1 MTDNKEQNINNQ
13 EKNSKAREIFNKY
26 KDENNMISEESLNE
40 ILNELGRKI
49 TLEQSSELIKK
60 INGQD
65 GKTEINF
72 EQFIELIENES
83 DNKKLPDLQ
92 LYIYILILFVTGSI
106 NTIINKIQQ
115 SVNAKDQ
122 KFEGHQEFITFCMF
136 LGEFLCLLFYYITK
150 NKESL
155 INKDNGI
162 KFKKDPKIWYFV
174 FPAVLDFLGSTIS
187 TISLTFLNSSIYQML
202 RGALIIFICV
212 GTIIFLKTKYYRHH
226 FLGIFIVVL
235 GLIIV
240 GINAVIYDDNKSSGK
255 NPALGIFLIIF
266 SQLFTCFQLIIEEK
280 LLKTYEIS
288 PLKAVGL
295 EGMWG
300 SMIYIVF
307 LFIFNFI
314 DCKKWSDTLKQGM
327 CIKEAEDNIKFENVP
342 FAFEQMGDQ
351 PILIL
356 YLLIFILS
364 IAFFNFSGLTVA
376 KYDSSTLR
384 SIVDTLRTIAIWAF
398 FLIMPFV
405 PKETKEKFHWLQLL
419 GFIIL
424 ILGGAIYNEIII
436 IPFLGLS
443 DNTKKAKKRRDEF
456 QKELTDIDK
465 GLLN

>member
-1 MTDNKEQNINNQ
+1 MTDNKEQNIINQ
-13 EKNSKAREIFNKY
+13 EKYSKAREIFNRY
-26 KDENNMISEESLNE
+26 KDENKMISEESLNE

-60 INGQD
+60 INGQE
-65 GKTEINF
+65 GNTEINF
-72 EQFIELIENES
+72 DQFIELIENES

-92 LYIYILILFVTGSI
+92 LYIYMLILFVTGSI

-115 SVNAKDQ
+115 SIKAKGE

-150 NKESL
+150 NKEPS
-155 INKDNGI
+155 INKDKGI
-162 KFKKDPKIWYFV
+162 KSKKDPKIWYFV

-226 FLGIFIVVL
+226 FLGIFLVVL

-240 GINAVIYDDNKSSGK
+240 GINAVIYDDNSSSGK

-314 DCKKWSDTLKQGM
+314 DCKNWSDTLKQGM
-327 CIKEAEDNIKFENVP
+327 CIKESEDNIKFENVS
-342 FAFEQMGDQ
+342 FAFKQMGDK

-384 SIVDTLRTIAIWAF
+384 SIIDTLRTIVIWTF

-424 ILGGAIYNEIII
+424 ILGGAIYHEIII
-436 IPFLGLS
+436 IPFLKLS
-443 DNTKKAKKRRDEF
+443 ENTKKAKKRREEF
-456 QKELTDIDK
+456 QKELSDIDK
-465 GLLN
+465 ELLN